1 MPSFAIDISKPHK
14 ATNRDGRLEVRSA
27 FDPAHYDDEDIDE
40 YWIDDDEA
48 ESGLKF
54 DIKTYSD
61 EMDKLLMDETKI
73 YSIILSR
80 HSVDS
85 ITAINNHAKRM
96 KFASKCYGNAENF
109 ITTSRIYHSLGNAA
123 TKVKRV
129 VSLFKDTSISI
140 SSFATHIAE
149 FENLGKQLGTDLG
162 KVVDGETV
170 IPLDCLL
177 SIAFVNALPQEL
189 FKIQLHDLWKKF
201 PDGKID
207 NFKQL
212 TQEFEAAAAHLPID
226 ESTSVG
232 AAFAAFVCTY
242 CQSINRHGT
251 GHKHEYCHI
260 NPANSDK
267 PFFRKDRHERAIA
280 YFKNGAKS
288 INNEN
293 KPPIVNGAT
302 TKVKKPVKSVKAFAA
317 MTESSDT
324 AADSG
329 SGCISLLM
337 QAVQQAPVGSNQRN
351 ELAATLANFLAQG
364 PEAAAASDD
373 A

>member
-1 MPSFAIDISKPHK
+1 
-14 ATNRDGRLEVRSA
+14 
-27 FDPAHYDDEDIDE
+27 
-40 YWIDDDEA
+40 
-48 ESGLKF
+48 
-54 DIKTYSD
+54 
-61 EMDKLLMDETKI
+61 MDKLLMDETKVF
-73 YSIILSR
+73 SIILSR

-85 ITAINNHAKRM
+85 ITAINNHAKRI
-96 KFASKCYGNAENF
+96 KFVSKCYGNAENF

-123 TKVKRV
+123 TKVRRV

-140 SSFATHIAE
+140 SSFASHIAE
-149 FENLGKQLGTDLG
+149 FENLGKQLGADLG
-162 KVVDGETV
+162 KVIDGETV

-177 SIAFVNALPQEL
+177 SQEL

-242 CQSINRHGT
+242 CQSINRPSHGN

-267 PFFRKDRHERAIA
+267 PFFKKDRHDRAIA
-280 YFKNGAKS
+280 YFKNNS
-288 INNEN
+288 NPINNEN
-293 KPPIVNGAT
+293 KPPNVNGST
-302 TKVKKPVKSVKAFAA
+302 TKPYNKKTIRTGKAFAA
-317 MTESSDT
+317 MSDPSVT
-324 AADSG
+324 TDSG
-329 SGCISLLM
+329 PDCISLLM
-337 QAVQQAPVGSNQRN
+337 QAVQQAPVGSAQRN
-351 ELAATLANFLAQG
+351 DLAATLANFLAQG
-364 PEAAAASDD
+364 PEAVTTSDE